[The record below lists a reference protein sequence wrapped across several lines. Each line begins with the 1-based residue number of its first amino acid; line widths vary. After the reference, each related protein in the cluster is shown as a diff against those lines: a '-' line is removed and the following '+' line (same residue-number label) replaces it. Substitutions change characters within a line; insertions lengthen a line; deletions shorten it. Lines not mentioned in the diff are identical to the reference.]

1 MKRIKRLVFIFVILL
16 SVVLLSACKKD
27 YSSITYKRFT
37 AKMSDELGYSVTDNS
52 LSYEGIYERY
62 ISASKEGVIF
72 IFMEFEDKDSAESYM
87 KGYEKQK
94 GYSYNKKDDYT
105 IVKNSKGGYVKI
117 IQIDN
122 IIISGSTEKSN
133 YRTDVNKA
141 FKSLGY

>member
-94 GYSYNKKDDYT
+94 GYSYNKKDH
-105 IVKNSKGGYVKI
+105 IL
-117 IQIDN
+117 
-122 IIISGSTEKSN
+122 
-133 YRTDVNKA
+133 
-141 FKSLGY
+141 LGTLENCIYLCDEGVPDDRKRHTC